1 MKYIKFSTTKLVL
14 VLMTLGAI
22 AFTYFGKIDP
32 KDFYAAW
39 LVVLYHYFNKNNPK
53 DTPVVQNG

>member
-1 MKYIKFSTTKLVL
+1 MTFIKFSTTKLVL
-14 VLMTLGAI
+14 VLMTVGAI
-22 AFTYFGKIDP
+22 VFTYTSKIEP

-53 DTPVVQNG
+53 DTIVPSA